1 MQSLRNYHAHSGSI
15 TAISVS
21 PFSPIASVTTTANDP
36 PSRVGLPGK
45 TASGRTP
52 SVASDVPPTTAPRGA
67 LPSTVPAVPANSVY
81 IATASMDGH
90 VCVSSLVD
98 PKDVMLRNYARP
110 VQAVAL
116 SPNYKTDRT
125 YLSGGMAGQ
134 LILTVG
140 GRTGVSTDANTN
152 SAAASASGWL
162 GAIGLGANSGSDKV
176 IHSGEGNISTIK
188 WSLSGKYVMWTNEE
202 GSKIMRSNME
212 LQNSQ
217 MDLAWRRIAHVPRP
231 NRRIW
236 EDMAGVWRAHA
247 QWIDDRYLEDGAE
260 DQTPQPSNG
269 FSDTASMAASVRP
282 GTIRR
287 TGTSMKAPVTKTR
300 RVERLV
306 VGWGD
311 TAWIVHVHP
320 GRTGEVATPGKAEIA
335 HQYVSTYRTVMVSI
349 LIHA

>member
-15 TAISVS
+15 TSISVS
-21 PFSPIASVTTTANDP
+21 PFSPVASVTTTASDP
-36 PSRVGLPGK
+36 PSRVGVPGK
-45 TASGRTP
+45 TGSGRTP
-52 SVASDVPPTTAPRGA
+52 SFASDAPNTKGPRGA
-67 LPSTVPAVPANSVY
+67 RPSTVPAVPANSVY

-116 SPNYKTDRT
+116 SPNYKVDRT

-140 GRTGVSTDANTN
+140 GRTGVSTNANTN
-152 SAAASASGWL
+152 STAASASGWL
-162 GAIGLGANSGSDKV
+162 GAIGLGANSGTDTV
-176 IHSGEGNISTIK
+176 LHSGEGNISTIK
-188 WSLSGKYVMWTNEE
+188 WSLSGKYVMWTNEQ

-212 LQNSQ
+212 LQTSQ

-260 DQTPQPSNG
+260 DQSPVPNNAS
-269 FSDTASMAASVRP
+269 SDAASIAPSVRP

-287 TGTSMKAPVTKTR
+287 TGTSMRPSVPKIR
-300 RVERLV
+300 RIERLV

-311 TAWIVHVHP
+311 TAWIVHVQP
-320 GRTGEVATPGKAEIA
+320 GRTGEVATPGKAEIV
-335 HQYVSTYRTVMVSI
+335 HQYAAQLAR
-349 LIHA
+349 

>member
-15 TAISVS
+15 TSISVS
-21 PFSPIASVTTTANDP
+21 PFSPVASVTTTASDP
-36 PSRVGLPGK
+36 PPRVGVPGRA
-45 TASGRTP
+45 ASGRTP
-52 SVASDVPPTTAPRGA
+52 SVASGHSTNTTHHGSRS
-67 LPSTVPAVPANSVY
+67 STVPAVPANSVY

-98 PKDVMLRNYARP
+98 TKDVMLRNYARP

-116 SPNYKTDRT
+116 SPNYKVDRT

-134 LILTVG
+134 LILTIG

-162 GAIGLGANSGSDKV
+162 GAIGLGTNSGSDKV
-176 IHSGEGNISTIK
+176 LHAGEGNISTIK

-236 EDMAGVWRAHA
+236 EEMAGVWRAHA
-247 QWIDDRYLEDGAE
+247 QWIDDRYLEEGAE
-260 DQTPQPSNG
+260 DHTPPPNNA
-269 FSDTASMAASVRP
+269 FSDTASVAGSVRR

-287 TGTSMKAPVTKTR
+287 TATSMRPSVPKMR
-300 RVERLV
+300 RIERLV
-306 VGWGD
+306 IGWGD
-311 TAWIVHVHP
+311 TAWIVHVQP
-320 GRTGEVATPGKAEIA
+320 GRTGEVATPGKADIV
-335 HQYVSTYRTVMVSI
+335 HQ
-349 LIHA
+349 